1 MGFKQFC
8 QICGGIKFRSEGYTS
23 LNVLG
28 ITVVMCT
35 TFFFLIFISYFNL
48 VLEKFFKDMLRKTI
62 EMWKANSNSEL
73 LRKAEYLAAEP
84 EGTSHEQF
92 DTK

>member
-1 MGFKQFC
+1 
-8 QICGGIKFRSEGYTS
+8 
-23 LNVLG
+23 
-28 ITVVMCT
+28 
-35 TFFFLIFISYFNL
+35 
-48 VLEKFFKDMLRKTI
+48 MLRKTI